1 MRNLAVN
8 TVVEALERA
17 IHSSRTSP

>member
-8 TVVEALERA
+8 TVVEALERV